1 MSLSL
6 GRKVAVIAAASLSLV
21 TASAI
26 PAFAGEEDG
35 FGVTSLDAR
44 CITDANT
51 VSYKASGVDYES
63 NEHIDLTYA
72 VYKDG
77 NYVGNGSPTNLYV
90 SGSGSWSAPTAYI
103 VTPNGR
109 WDITVYVYDHDVH
122 NQVGQASDP
131 CQM

>member
-1 MSLSL
+1 
-6 GRKVAVIAAASLSLV
+6 V

-90 SGSGSWSAPTAYI
+90 SGSGSWSAPTAFKALRNISLCPWKIGTI
-103 VTPNGR
+103 VAAALV
-109 WDITVYVYDHDVH
+109 ILHIEHDRTT
-122 NQVGQASDP
+122 
-131 CQM
+131 

>member
-1 MSLSL
+1 MRSSFA
-6 GRKVAVIAAASLSLV
+6 RNFFIVATAAISFV
-21 TASAI
+21 TAGAI

-51 VSYKASGVDYES
+51 ISYKASGVDYEW
-63 NEHIDLTYA
+63 NEHIDITYA

-77 NYVGNGSPTNLYV
+77 NYYGNGSPTNLYV

-103 VTPNGR
+103 VNPNGR

-122 NQVGQASDP
+122 NQVGQASDS